1 MPNSKKVVK
10 IDMNSVK
17 KAENQIRDL
26 INLVKVYNEEEIEAG
41 EGKKIEDDTAEELI
55 DKLRNIAETIGIEAF
70 E

>member
-10 IDMNSVK
+10 VDMNSIK

-26 INLVKVYNEEEIEAG
+26 INIIKVYNGEEIESG
-41 EGKKIEDDTAEELI
+41 EGKKIEDDTAEELS
-55 DKLRNIAETIGIEAF
+55 DKLRDLAATIGIEAF